1 MQKEVPKK
9 RSVTVD
15 DTIKALKAMGSEI
28 TEKEAEIILDF
39 LYFLAKLSVN
49 QYLNTDYDNTR

>member
-15 DTIKALKAMGSEI
+15 DTIKALKAMGSEVS
-28 TEKEAEIILDF
+28 EKDAEIILDF